1 MNKFKALNSLFN
13 TIRIGYLNE
22 RKYTYHKNSKFIK
35 DVVVLL
41 LQHNLIVG
49 YTVDK
54 ESFSIRIQLRYHNSR
69 PIILSHVIYKP
80 SVKWVDSFM
89 DVLPYYNDFDIF
101 VISTSEGLITS
112 RDHWDLNHLNIRR
125 GGYVLFGLNLLVG
138 SLKY

>member
-41 LQHNLIVG
+41 LEHNLIVG

-80 SVKWVDSFM
+80 SVK
-89 DVLPYYNDFDIF
+89 
-101 VISTSEGLITS
+101 
-112 RDHWDLNHLNIRR
+112 
-125 GGYVLFGLNLLVG
+125 
-138 SLKY
+138 